1 MRIWDLHCHISGL
14 GLPQA
19 KPEARLEHLLAIADR
34 MGIERLCVYMGMRFT
49 NDPSPERMRQEND
62 EVLRA
67 ITRFPDRTFGFVYLS
82 PKHVDASLAELERCV
97 AQGPMVG
104 VKLWVAQR
112 CSATEIDPL
121 IRRAA
126 ELKAVIFQHTFYK
139 ITGNLPGESTPDD
152 FAALAAR
159 HPGVPLICGHTGADW
174 ERGIAAIRHLK
185 NVYADLAGSDP
196 VAGFTEM
203 AVRELGAGRVIY
215 GSDAGGRS
223 FASQLAKVHGADIP
237 DAVKQRIFCDNLLG
251 LLQPILTAKGIK
263 T

>member
-19 KPEARLEHLLAIADR
+19 TPEARLEHLLRIADR

-49 NDPSPERMRQEND
+49 NDPSPARMRQEND

-67 ITRFPDRTFGFVYLS
+67 IARFPDRAFGFVYLS

-112 CSATEIDPL
+112 CSAAEIDPL

-139 ITGNLPGESTPDD
+139 INGNLPGESTPDD
-152 FAALAAR
+152 FVALATR

-196 VAGFTEM
+196 VAGFCEM

-223 FASQLAKVHGADIP
+223 FASQLAKVHGANIP
-237 DAVKQRIFCDNLLG
+237 DAAKQRIFCDNLRG

>member
-19 KPEARLEHLLAIADR
+19 TPEARLAHLLSIADR
-34 MGIERLCVYMGMRFT
+34 VGIERLCVYMGMRFSH
-49 NDPSPERMRQEND
+49 DPSPATMRQEND

-67 ITRFPDRTFGFVYLS
+67 ISKFPDRAFGFVYLN
-82 PKHVDASLAELERCV
+82 PRHVEASLAELERCV

-112 CSATEIDPL
+112 CNAAELDPL

-139 ITGNLPGESTPDD
+139 INGNYPGESTPDD
-152 FAALAAR
+152 FVALAER
-159 HPGVPLICGHTGADW
+159 HPDVPLICGHTGADW

-185 NVYADLAGSDP
+185 NAYADLAGSDP

-203 AVRELGAGRVIY
+203 AVRELGAERVIY

-223 FASQLAKVHGADIP
+223 FASQLAKVHGANLP
-237 DAVKQRIFCDNLLG
+237 DASKQQIFCDNLRR

-263 T
+263 S